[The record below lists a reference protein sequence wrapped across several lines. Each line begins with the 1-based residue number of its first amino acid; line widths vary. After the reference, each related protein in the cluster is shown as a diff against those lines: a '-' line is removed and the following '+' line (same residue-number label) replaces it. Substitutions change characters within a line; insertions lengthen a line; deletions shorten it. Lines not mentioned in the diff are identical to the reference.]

1 LLEGGEKVWNARS
14 LARPGI
20 LSGDLQQVTTQ
31 QTVLT
36 CHDLSPLSSPAY
48 EARWIFRARLYFVNG
63 YVSDAIRCSGSADT
77 ATGGSAIA
85 AKSAGLRPGGGNGA
99 EPTAVISEARKAVS
113 IIGTVNANTGDAAHA

>member
-1 LLEGGEKVWNARS
+1 LNARS

-48 EARWIFRARLYFVNG
+48 GARWIFMARLYSVNG
-63 YVSDAIRCSGSADT
+63 YVSDASRSSGSAVTVT
-77 ATGGSAIA
+77 AGIAIA
-85 AKSAGLRPGGGNGA
+85 ARRAGLTPGAGSGGG
-99 EPTAVISEARKAVS
+99 PTAVISEARKGGS
-113 IIGTVNANTGDAAHA
+113 ITGTANANTGAAAPA